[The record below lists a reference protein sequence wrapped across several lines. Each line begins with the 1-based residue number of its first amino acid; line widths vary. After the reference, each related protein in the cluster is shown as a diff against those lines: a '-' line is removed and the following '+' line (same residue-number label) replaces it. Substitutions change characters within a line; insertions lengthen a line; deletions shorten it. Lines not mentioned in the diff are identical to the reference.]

1 MQKMLNNI
9 MGRNRMRTTPQTTPQ
24 KRNNSRTNTDNFHS
38 LEHRGRI
45 HNHEAIEQLLLTSI
59 LLL

>member
-1 MQKMLNNI
+1 
-9 MGRNRMRTTPQTTPQ
+9 MRTTPQTTPQ